1 LHNFSCHFSRVSNFH
16 VISKKNF
23 LYTNLLSYYTMY
35 IGNMAKKNRY
45 RKSDSDSVVEI
56 NTSSEDDRSDDEES
70 FSSSSDDSS
79 SSKKHQLDYNEIK

>member
-1 LHNFSCHFSRVSNFH
+1 
-16 VISKKNF
+16 
-23 LYTNLLSYYTMY
+23 
-35 IGNMAKKNRY
+35 MAKKNRY

-70 FSSSSDDSS
+70 SFSSSDDSS